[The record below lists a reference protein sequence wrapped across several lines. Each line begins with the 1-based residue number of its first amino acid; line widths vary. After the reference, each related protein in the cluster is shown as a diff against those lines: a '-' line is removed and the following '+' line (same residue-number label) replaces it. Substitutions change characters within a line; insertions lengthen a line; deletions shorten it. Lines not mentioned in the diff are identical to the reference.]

1 MQADRVYIE
10 LEEFVR
16 RLDELRES
24 LMDREMLLVDQIE
37 VHTLLTKEINL
48 TDLTNGD
55 KSPDIVELQ
64 GGGGVRIA
72 SSAPFR
78 PGSGLVNF
86 TPEIRHIWT

>member
-37 VHTLLTKEINL
+37 VHTLLTKEINP

-64 GGGGVRIA
+64 GGGV
-72 SSAPFR
+72 
-78 PGSGLVNF
+78 
-86 TPEIRHIWT
+86 